1 MRSHCCNRQER
12 EIKGIQQEEA
22 KFSLFT
28 DDMILYLEDPKDST
42 RKLQSDQHF
51 QQSNRMQNQH
61 TKTNSFFYIPIANSL
76 REKNQENNPIY
87 DNLKKTTNQKQTG
100 NNRKK

>member
-1 MRSHCCNRQER
+1 
-12 EIKGIQQEEA
+12 
-22 KFSLFT
+22 
-28 DDMILYLEDPKDST
+28 
-42 RKLQSDQHF
+42 
-51 QQSNRMQNQH
+51 MQNQH

>member
-1 MRSHCCNRQER
+1 MNQ
-12 EIKGIQQEEA
+12 A
-22 KFSLFT
+22 
-28 DDMILYLEDPKDST
+28 LYAHMNNK
-42 RKLQSDQHF
+42 RKRKKKKQSIIPCEKSKRAC